1 MCQHHKIHNSRN
13 KMKVLLSLTLV
24 LAWLERCG
32 GSGWV
37 VTEPQLRASAGGS
50 VLLQCRFL
58 DLENK
63 DWTMTKV
70 DWIRKAGAGTQE
82 EMVFYYYSSREVP
95 VGRFKNRVRWEG
107 NLSRWDGS
115 VRLRDLHVNDSGTYE
130 CEIRL
135 RWNSS
140 VFKNSTVLHVSPP
153 VRREGGGAAAAP
165 EAAPLRDSGFWPAV
179 AGCGCVAVVVAFLAG
194 LCVRK
199 RFAGNTALERV
210 GNSKSKAEEALYCSI
225 PGAEIPKAEQ
235 DAKKKRRAEDTYIT
249 MHPSHCRE
257 NGVYVELSKRMIP
270 AEWMG
275 EGRQGDGQSQEPHSR
290 PEEPLPWAP
299 EQEK

>member
-1 MCQHHKIHNSRN
+1 MGTGRLHLALLPALI
-13 KMKVLLSLTLV
+13 LLSLSP
-24 LAWLERCG
+24 AERSG

-37 VTEPQLRASAGGS
+37 FTEPQLQASAGDS
-50 VLLQCRFL
+50 VLLQCHFL

-63 DWTMTKV
+63 GWTVSKV
-70 DWIRKAGAGTQE
+70 DWIHKAGAGTQE
-82 EMVFYYYSSREVP
+82 EVVFFYYSNRGVP
-95 VGRFKNRVRWEG
+95 AGRFKHRAQWEG
-107 NLSRWDGS
+107 DLSRRDGS
-115 VRLRDLHVNDSGTYE
+115 IRLRDLHVNDSGTYE

-135 RWNSS
+135 QLNSS
-140 VFKNSTVLHVSPP
+140 IFKNRTVLHVSPP
-153 VRREGGGAAAAP
+153 AQRGRGAAGAQ

-179 AGCGCVAVVVAFLAG
+179 VGCGCVAVVVAFLAG

-199 RFAGNTALERV
+199 RFAGNTALERI

-275 EGRQGDGQSQEPHSR
+275 EERQGDGQSQEPHSR
-290 PEEPLPWAP
+290 PEQPLPRAP

>member
-1 MCQHHKIHNSRN
+1 MGTGRVHLALLPALI
-13 KMKVLLSLTLV
+13 LLSLSP
-24 LAWLERCG
+24 AERSG
-32 GSGWV
+32 GSGRV
-37 VTEPQLRASAGGS
+37 FTEPQLRASAGDS
-50 VLLQCRFL
+50 VLLQCHFL

-63 DWTMTKV
+63 GWTLSKV
-70 DWIRKAGAGTQE
+70 DWIHRARAGTQE
-82 EMVFYYYSSREVP
+82 EVVFFYYSNRGVP
-95 VGRFKNRVRWEG
+95 AGRFKHRAQWEG
-107 NLSRWDGS
+107 DLSRRDGS
-115 VRLRDLHVNDSGTYE
+115 IRLRDLHVNDSGTYE

-135 RWNSS
+135 QLNSS
-140 VFKNSTVLHVSPP
+140 IFKNRTVLHVSPP
-153 VRREGGGAAAAP
+153 AQREGRGAAGAH

-179 AGCGCVAVVVAFLAG
+179 VGCGCVAVVVAFLAG

-199 RFAGNTALERV
+199 RFAGNTALERI
-210 GNSKSKAEEALYCSI
+210 GNNKSKAEEALYCSI

-275 EGRQGDGQSQEPHSR
+275 EGRQGDGRSQEPHSR
-290 PEEPLPWAP
+290 PEQPLPRAP

>member
-1 MCQHHKIHNSRN
+1 
-13 KMKVLLSLTLV
+13 
-24 LAWLERCG
+24 
-32 GSGWV
+32 
-37 VTEPQLRASAGGS
+37 
-50 VLLQCRFL
+50 
-58 DLENK
+58 
-63 DWTMTKV
+63 
-70 DWIRKAGAGTQE
+70 
-82 EMVFYYYSSREVP
+82 MVFFYYSNRGVP
-95 VGRFKNRVRWEG
+95 VGRFKNRVQWEG
-107 NLSRWDGS
+107 NLSLWDGS

-135 RWNSS
+135 RRNSS
-140 VFKNSTVLHVSPP
+140 IFKNSTVLHVSPP
-153 VRREGGGAAAAP
+153 ARRGACCAP
-165 EAAPLRDSGFWPAV
+165 HPLDSGFWPAV

-199 RFAGNTALERV
+199 RYQTLALGPRV
-210 GNSKSKAEEALYCSI
+210 FGDHPVPNIPISPLQEALYCSI

-275 EGRQGDGQSQEPHSR
+275 EGRQGGGQSQEPHSR

-299 EQEK
+299 EQGK